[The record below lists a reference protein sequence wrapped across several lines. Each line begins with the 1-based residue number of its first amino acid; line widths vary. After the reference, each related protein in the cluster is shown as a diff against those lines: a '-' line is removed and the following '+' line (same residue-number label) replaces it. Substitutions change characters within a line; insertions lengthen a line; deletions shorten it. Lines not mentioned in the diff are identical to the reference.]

1 MKTSEGRRVIA
12 DRIKEQEEREEVVIV
27 VEEEEGEAE
36 AGVERDEVV
45 VGVEAAALDGR
56 SARYERDFLI
66 QLLHK

>member
-1 MKTSEGRRVIA
+1 
-12 DRIKEQEEREEVVIV
+12 VIV

-56 SARYERDFLI
+56 SARYERDVLI